1 METRRQP
8 LYMSENTRN
17 KTNQSVSGDADAI
30 SEEERI
36 AQQIA
41 PPIPQKPSPLMWFGL
56 GGLAIVAL
64 LVIFVLP
71 SLVTGY
77 ELPLERRTEVANMA
91 VQTSAEPE
99 VTISPFEEAQRAIQR
114 KEAQDTLAELLELQ
128 IELDFF
134 QVEQWGQ
141 LAYDAALQEAS
152 IGDEYYR
159 TQDFVSAN
167 QSYTRGRDGLTE
179 LLNSKEDVLQRILID
194 AQNALAAAD
203 SATAQDLFSL
213 ALVLD
218 ANNEGAGIG
227 LERAQALDE
236 VTRLMAEADD
246 LFEDGELEEA
256 RVFYDQVIQLDGYHE
271 TAPEKIAAVDAQ
283 LRENEF
289 SQIMSEGFALLEAG
303 NPEQAIATFQ
313 RAANLGIGQEQAQAA
328 IVQTETQVA
337 NVQIN
342 ALRQQI
348 ESAEAGEMWA
358 DAVTAYDSVLAID
371 PNLTF
376 ALEGRV
382 NANQRANLDA
392 FLVNAINTPERFAED
407 EVFEETRGYY
417 FVARDLPNPGPRLE
431 SQLDELEQLLLESQ
445 VPIDIQLV
453 SDNLTDVTLLRVGN
467 LGPFQQQSLSLKPGR
482 YVAVGRRPGYR
493 DVRQEFVVGFGQTP
507 DSVEVRCVERVIAAS
522 GR

>member
-1 METRRQP
+1 
-8 LYMSENTRN
+8 MSENELN
-17 KTNQSVSGDADAI
+17 KTDQSALGDADAI

-41 PPIPQKPSPLMWFGL
+41 PPESQKPSALMWLGL
-56 GGLAIVAL
+56 GGLGIVAL

-71 SLVTGY
+71 SVVTEY
-77 ELPLERRTEVANMA
+77 ELPLERRTEVAN
-91 VQTSAEPE
+91 SSLPIPSEPE
-99 VTISPFEEAQRAIQR
+99 VAISPFEEAQRAIQR

-128 IELDFF
+128 TELDLLE
-134 QVEQWGQ
+134 VEQWGKT
-141 LAYDAALQEAS
+141 AYDAALQEAS

-159 TQDFVSAN
+159 TQDFISAT
-167 QSYTRGRDGLTE
+167 QSYTQGRDGLTE
-179 LLNSKEDVLQRILID
+179 LLDSTEDVLQRILID
-194 AQNALAAAD
+194 AQNALAAGD
-203 SATAQDLFSL
+203 SATAQDMFSL
-213 ALVLD
+213 AFVLD
-218 ANNEGAGIG
+218 ANNEAAEIG

-236 VTRLMAEADD
+236 VIRLMAEADD
-246 LFEDGELEEA
+246 LFEDGELEQA
-256 RVFYDQVIQLDGYHE
+256 RALYDQVIQLDGYHE
-271 TAPEKIAAVDAQ
+271 TASEKIAAVDAQ

-313 RAANLGIGQEQAQAA
+313 RAENLGINQEQAQAA

-342 ALRQQI
+342 ALREQI
-348 ESAEAGEMWA
+348 DTAEAAELWA
-358 DAVTAYDSVLAID
+358 DAVVAYDGVLAID

-392 FLVNAINTPERFAED
+392 FLVNAITNPERFGED

-445 VPIDIQLV
+445 VPIDIRLV

-467 LGPFQQQSLSLKPGR
+467 LGPFQAQSLSLKPGR
-482 YVAVGRRPGYR
+482 YVAVGKRPGYR

-507 DSVEVRCVERVIAAS
+507 DSVEVRCVERVIATS